1 MLLFFYIIFKYYFFL
16 IIILSAKIIIRE
28 MKINK
33 EYDIIQLY
41 LLKMLYQIINN
52 KKINSNYRKVNY
64 R

>member
-33 EYDIIQLY
+33 EYDIIQLIVSFKNA
-41 LLKMLYQIINN
+41 LSDN
-52 KKINSNYRKVNY
+52 K
-64 R
+64 

>member
-16 IIILSAKIIIRE
+16 IILSAKIIIRE